1 MLCGGRVRWARDEAD
16 SLWEELH
23 MQGQALARAGR
34 WSLALLLFIT
44 STAAAQVRIS
54 GGISGRGGI
63 RGGKQDPIFVEGNA
77 FFLRG
82 FPKLDYIKRGAVVGE
97 NR

>member
-54 GGISGRGGI
+54 GGISGTVSDQTGGVVP
-63 RGGKQDPIFVEGNA
+63 GATVQLKDEGT
-77 FFLRG
+77 
-82 FPKLDYIKRGAVVGE
+82 DS
-97 NR
+97 